1 METLNGKKTKGFIT
15 QISHWSDFL
24 TDKRVGWLL
33 RGGAWVKD
41 AKDGFR
47 KLCCVSSGQFLFC
60 SHINGLSVKKHTK

>member
-33 RGGAWVKD
+33 RGGAWVKEML
-41 AKDGFR
+41 KT
-47 KLCCVSSGQFLFC
+47 VSESFAVC
-60 SHINGLSVKKHTK
+60 

>member
-33 RGGAWVKD
+33 RGGAWVKETL
-41 AKDGFR
+41 KT
-47 KLCCVSSGQFLFC
+47 VSESFAVCRVGNFSFAL
-60 SHINGLSVKKHTK
+60 T